1 MENYSYRI
9 EAKTVQ
15 TERGEGW
22 QHLIPSRLPAR
33 GHKNKLKSLRHGFLT
48 DFLPTHMCHLM

>member
-33 GHKNKLKSLRHGFLT
+33 GHKKKKIQL
-48 DFLPTHMCHLM
+48 

>member
-33 GHKNKLKSLRHGFLT
+33 GHKKKYTVIGLKLKQYRQKEEKGGNI
-48 DFLPTHMCHLM
+48 